1 VAGIAAPN
9 SCVAAGPEVAEAIA
23 EIMGVK
29 IEAKEPDIARPGC
42 YFGVQDADLKYI
54 YDGLDDCR
62 AVALLGG
69 GMKVCTIGCLG
80 LGTCEK
86 VCPFNAITMGP
97 QGLPV
102 VDEMKCTGCGACERV
117 CPKHIINLSS
127 VTRRIMRE
135 YTTEECTTPCQ
146 RSCPAGIDI
155 REYIRQISVGNFHR
169 SVQVI
174 KERNPF
180 PAIIG
185 RICPRPCELDCR
197 RNFIDEPVAINYLK
211 RYVADFERES
221 GERIL
226 PYKAPSS
233 GRGIAVVGG
242 GVEGLSTAFFAARL
256 GHRVTVYDANPKL
269 GGLLRSAIAKERL
282 PEEILDWDIEGILEM
297 GVVAQTGKVMGKD
310 FTVDSLLRQD
320 VGAVFLAAGGWDS
333 RMARQTETQ
342 IESPIPGTYMMVD
355 FLSSATKGHEIF
367 TCQSDVTIF
376 GGGKLALEAATICQE
391 SGAEN
396 ITILFREDLQNS
408 PISHGDVKNLGF
420 EGLDIMY
427 NAAIHCLRGE
437 GDRLV
442 ELDTIDTKTRE
453 KTTLAA
459 QNLIIATGRFP
470 ELIFIESKPEEPEAG
485 EPVDRPLRWEATPP
499 YKQPAFKDEAGLF
512 AEGDV
517 LADYSAA
524 IKAIGAG
531 RRAAASLQ
539 QMMYG
544 IDPSLTEQVITPQS
558 ILQNVNHV
566 ESVAACQR
574 QIMPLCS
581 SRELAACGEIERGF
595 NSEKAKAE
603 ASRCLQCGLICYEHS
618 VEIEEKEES
627 ADRVRQQSGIDD

>member
-355 FLSSATKGHEIF
+355 LLSSATKDHEVF

-376 GGGKLALEAATICQE
+376 GGGKLALEAATICHE

-408 PISHGDVKNLGF
+408 PISHDDVKNLGF

-427 NAAIHCLRGE
+427 SAAIHCLRGE

-470 ELIFIESKPEEPEAG
+470 ELIFIESKPEESEDPA
-485 EPVDRPLRWEATPP
+485 DRPLRWEATPP

>member
-1 VAGIAAPN
+1 MAGIAAPN

-29 IEAKEPDIARPGC
+29 IEAKEPDIARSGC
-42 YFGVQDADLKYI
+42 YFGVADADLKYI

-80 LGTCEK
+80 LGTCGK

-102 VDEMKCTGCGACERV
+102 VDENKCTGCGTCERV

-127 VTRRIMRE
+127 VTRRLMRE

-155 REYIRQISVGNFHR
+155 REYIRQISLGNFHR

-211 RYVADFERES
+211 RFAADFERQS
-221 GERIL
+221 GEKIL

-233 GRGIAVVGG
+233 GRTIAVVGG

-256 GHRVTVYDANPKL
+256 GHRVTVYDANSKL

-282 PEEILDWDIEGILEM
+282 PEEILDWDIEGILEI
-297 GVVAQTGKVMGKD
+297 GVAAETGKVMGKD

-320 VGAVFLAAGGWDS
+320 VDAVFLAAGGWDS
-333 RMARQTETQ
+333 RMARKTLTE
-342 IESPIPGTYMMVD
+342 IESPVPGTHMMVD
-355 FLSSATKGHEIF
+355 LLSLAAKGHEMF

-376 GGGKLALEAATICQE
+376 GGGKLSLETAKICRE
-391 SGAEN
+391 SGADK
-396 ITILFREDLQNS
+396 ITILFREELQNS
-408 PISHGDVKNLGF
+408 PISDADVKNIGF
-420 EGLDIMY
+420 EGLEILY
-427 NAAIHCLRGE
+427 STAIHCLRGE

-442 ELDTIDTKTRE
+442 ELDAIDIKTRE
-453 KTTLAA
+453 KTTIAA
-459 QNLIIATGRFP
+459 QNLIIASGRFP
-470 ELIFIESKPEEPEAG
+470 ELIFIESKPEEPAAG
-485 EPVDRPLRWEATPP
+485 ESADQPLRWEATTP
-499 YKQPAFKDEAGLF
+499 YKQPTFKNEVGLF

-544 IDPSLTEQVITPQS
+544 IDPSLTENVITPQS
-558 ILQNVNHV
+558 ILQNVDHV
-566 ESVAACQR
+566 ESVTACQR
-574 QIMPLCS
+574 QIMPICS

-595 NSEKAKAE
+595 NNETARAE
-603 ASRCLQCGLICYEHS
+603 ASRCLQCGLICYEPS
-618 VEIEEKEES
+618 VEIERKEES
-627 ADRVRQQSGIDD
+627 ADSVTRA